1 MAGIVTPPT
10 IIAAAANLD
19 DATQQY
25 LISASLI
32 ACAVASL
39 IQISRFHIYKTP
51 FYLGTGL
58 ISVAGTSFGIV
69 PVAQKYIANQYTRGY
84 CETIDG
90 VDQPCPDAYGRL
102 IGTCAVTALVHMCLS
117 FVPPKTLKKLFPP
130 MITGQVLLFIGAN
143 LVSSSIEDWAGSSGQ
158 CSSST
163 NTIAFYKLCPN
174 IDVPR
179 PYPWGNAHFI
189 GLGFSVFISII
200 LIERFG
206 APLMRTSGVVLGLLV
221 GIIISAA
228 TGYWDGSTIKAAPVI
243 TFVWT
248 TTFKLGFDATL
259 ILPLLAVVIVLVLEN
274 IGDLTATC
282 DVSKVP
288 VEGREFESRIQGG
301 VLADGL
307 NSLISVLMTNTPLS
321 TFAQNNGTIALTGVA
336 TRSAGYFAC
345 GFLLIAGIIG
355 KFGAVIVAIPPAVMG
370 AMKTFL
376 FASVAVSGLRL
387 LAVTTWDRRS
397 RFILTC
403 SVSLGLASLVVPDWF
418 STFFTY
424 SGSNKALQG
433 LIDAVVIVV
442 ETSYA
447 ISVSIA
453 VTLNLVMPAS
463 KEKPEGI
470 VLTGA
475 EGLPL
480 HNISGTRGEVEVNKP
495 GPKADS

>member
-1 MAGIVTPPT
+1 
-10 IIAAAANLD
+10 
-19 DATQQY
+19 
-25 LISASLI
+25 
-32 ACAVASL
+32 
-39 IQISRFHIYKTP
+39 
-51 FYLGTGL
+51 
-58 ISVAGTSFGIV
+58 
-69 PVAQKYIANQYTRGY
+69 
-84 CETIDG
+84 
-90 VDQPCPDAYGRL
+90 
-102 IGTCAVTALVHMCLS
+102 
-117 FVPPKTLKKLFPP
+117 
-130 MITGQVLLFIGAN
+130 MITGQVLLFIGAS
-143 LVSSSIEDWAGSSGQ
+143 LVSSGIEDWAGSSGL
-158 CSSST
+158 CSEAD
-163 NTIAFYKLCPN
+163 NTIAFFKLCPN
-174 IDVPR
+174 IGVPR

-221 GIIISAA
+221 GVIISAA
-228 TGYWDGSTIKAAPVI
+228 TGYWQGSAIKAAPTI

-274 IGDLTATC
+274 IGDVTATC
-282 DVSKVP
+282 DVSRVP
-288 VEGREFESRIQGG
+288 VEGREFETRIQGG
-301 VLADGL
+301 VLADGF

-345 GFLLIAGIIG
+345 FFLILAGVIG

-387 LAVTTWDRRS
+387 LSMITWDRRS

-403 SVSLGLASLVVPDWF
+403 SMSIGLASLLVPTWF

-424 SGSNKALQG
+424 SGDNKALQG
-433 LIDAVVIVV
+433 LIDAIVIVV

-447 ISVSIA
+447 ISVFISVI
-453 VTLNLVMPAS
+453 LNLAMPAS

-470 VLTGA
+470 VIDGRSNV
-475 EGLPL
+475 LPL
-480 HNISGTRGEVEVNKP
+480 HRVGGAVELEQPYPAVTK
-495 GPKADS
+495 GSE